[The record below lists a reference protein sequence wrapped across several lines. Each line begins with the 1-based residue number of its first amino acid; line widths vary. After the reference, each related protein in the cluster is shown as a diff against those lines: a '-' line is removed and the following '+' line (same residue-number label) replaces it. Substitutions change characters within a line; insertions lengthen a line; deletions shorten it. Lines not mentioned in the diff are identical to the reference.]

1 MLKRKHSD
9 KNEEQVSTDDKDNL
23 ADTDYCHNYT
33 HANPWK
39 NDIKFK
45 NPLYPPVYEVHK
57 GGSED
62 KDVDFHVRCLACDR
76 GVRHL
81 DAGDNPWVSHRRCF
95 PACPFA
101 RRTNGDQFIELIQA
115 SVDQGEAISELD
127 VTIPELAEYRRKC
140 TEDLEFSAQEFE
152 GAFHQFGKVLPTL
165 EDFISCI
172 VDNQKR
178 NEIEGESITVD
189 TRETTYR
196 RPENASCEARLA
208 DAGFHFTGV
217 GDLVRCFACDGGLRQ
232 WDAGEDPWIEH
243 CRSFPACPF
252 ARKTKG
258 HEFIELIQASV
269 DQGEA
274 ISELDVTIPELAE
287 YRRICTEDLE
297 FPVEVFERAYHQFKK
312 NGNILPTLEDLIFCI
327 LDNQKRDGIENLQGK
342 SIIVGTL
349 ESIHGENACLEHISK
364 CQWCKVNN
372 VNALFLP
379 CTHHRI
385 CMDCVRKYDVTMC
398 PFCDRHISKVV
409 TTLTVTYILK

>member
-1 MLKRKHSD
+1 MLFCSCAFASSPNLIPARQDEGFAKQQDRCSCFFRKSCQRSCFQLTAYVILNLDVLYDERKHLLSCATALPQEFILGIYHDSD
-9 KNEEQVSTDDKDNL
+9 TIQKIHDKDNL

-152 GAFHQFGKVLPTL
+152 GAFHQFGSKVLPTL

-274 ISELDVTIPELAE
+274 ISELKAYTERTLA
-287 YRRICTEDLE
+287 
-297 FPVEVFERAYHQFKK
+297 
-312 NGNILPTLEDLIFCI
+312 
-327 LDNQKRDGIENLQGK
+327 
-342 SIIVGTL
+342 
-349 ESIHGENACLEHISK
+349 
-364 CQWCKVNN
+364 
-372 VNALFLP
+372 
-379 CTHHRI
+379 
-385 CMDCVRKYDVTMC
+385 
-398 PFCDRHISKVV
+398 
-409 TTLTVTYILK
+409 